1 MTKCNKANPT
11 QSTFTKYSNTRKFS
25 ITSARLR
32 RNKDLTEQS
41 PKQNK
46 KKDGFKFSELR
57 RLLNVAYEDKWK
69 IGGAISLL
77 CVSSAVALSVPYWM
91 GRIIDVINQSAHD
104 GTLMEKLK
112 TICSFLML
120 VFALGALANCGRV
133 YLMDIACQRVGFR
146 IREKLFASIMK
157 QDVAFFDKTKT
168 GELISR
174 LSSDADK
181 VGNAVT
187 FSISDGLR
195 ALAQGLGS
203 SGMMIYTS
211 PKLALVSL
219 CIVPPVIILSK
230 KFGAY
235 LKKINRNI
243 QDSLAGA
250 NSVAEEKISNI
261 RTVRVFTKEKLEV
274 DTYKSALFKVLAL
287 GYQQSFTSGLFW
299 GMNQFAG
306 NMIILTVFY
315 GGGYLMNESMI
326 TIGELSAFLMYA
338 AYIGVS
344 INGLSGTLS
353 DISISLGA
361 STRVW
366 ELIDRQ
372 PTIPVSGGLIPAYPF
387 VGRIDF
393 QDVFFTY
400 PARQDATILSR
411 MNLIMPAGSV
421 TAVVGASGSGK
432 TTIGNL
438 LLRLYDPDQ
447 GSILLDGENIKNL
460 DPEWLRNQIGVVSQE
475 PALFNCSIA
484 DNIKYGAN
492 DPSKVTME
500 MVEEA
505 AREAFADIFIK
516 NFPQKYDT
524 IVGEKGLMLSGGQK
538 QRIALARA
546 IIKNPKILLLDEA
559 TSALDSESEFFV
571 KQALQRLMVGRTV
584 VVIAH
589 RLSTIRS
596 ADQIAVLNNGLV
608 EELGKYSEL
617 TAMEGGIFR
626 KLVEKQTITF

>member
-1 MTKCNKANPT
+1 MYPCISRKCVLSYSAFLSHLTRTCMTKCNKANPT

-203 SGMMIYTS
+203 SGMM
-211 PKLALVSL
+211 
-219 CIVPPVIILSK
+219 
-230 KFGAY
+230 
-235 LKKINRNI
+235 
-243 QDSLAGA
+243 
-250 NSVAEEKISNI
+250 VAEEKISNI